1 MGYTL
6 KTTNTY
12 RVPTVEDAL
21 ALRKYL
27 EKTCIG
33 ELTAFKYT
41 TKYIKAKGEIVEE
54 YQVVTATFSIDNC
67 EPYYLDPASVFAASK
82 AVCMGRKNIV
92 Y

>member
-27 EKTCIG
+27 ERITC

-41 TKYIKAKGEIVEE
+41 T
-54 YQVVTATFSIDNC
+54 SI
-67 EPYYLDPASVFAASK
+67 LRLRVKLLKSI
-82 AVCMGRKNIV
+82 RL
-92 Y
+92 